1 MTGVVEVAV
10 AVLIR
15 ADGRVLLARRPSDKV
30 YSGYWEFPGGK
41 VEPSEP
47 VLSALEREIREE
59 LGVNV
64 VQAWPWIVRQFSYPH
79 ALVRL
84 NFFRVTAWTG
94 ELVPVEGQELSW
106 QDPAA
111 IDVSPMLPANGPLLK
126 ALQLPFEYAITQAGA
141 LGVPEFMRRLESRL
155 GSGLRFIQV
164 REPGM
169 DARLKRD
176 FLDSVLRAAK
186 AHDAKVLVNTDID
199 LAISS
204 GSDGVHL
211 NSRQLSTLA
220 QKPAVA
226 WCGASCHTAED
237 LRRAEALGVDFAV
250 LGAVRHTLSH
260 PGGDPMGW
268 EAFGRLIKGASIPV
282 YGIGG
287 LTLADRDDCLRQ
299 GGQGIAMI
307 RGSWHG

>member
-1 MTGVVEVAV
+1 M
-10 AVLIR
+10 LMR

-47 VLSALEREIREE
+47 VLSALKREIREE
-59 LGVNV
+59 LGVEV
-64 VQAWPWIVRQFSYPH
+64 VKAWPWIVRQFSYPH

-84 NFFRVTAWTG
+84 NFFRVTTWTG

-106 QDPAA
+106 QDPGA
-111 IDVSPMLPANGPLLK
+111 IDVAPMLPANGPLLK
-126 ALQLPFEYAITQAGA
+126 ALQLPFEYAITQAVEI
-141 LGVPEFMRRLESRL
+141 GVPEFMRRLELRL
-155 GSGLRFIQV
+155 GAGLKLIQV

-169 DARLKRD
+169 DARLRRD
-176 FLDSVLRAAK
+176 FLMRVLQAAK
-186 AHDAKVLVNTDID
+186 DHDAKVLVNTDID

-204 GSDGVHL
+204 GADGVHL
-211 NSRQLSTLA
+211 NSRQLSTLV

-237 LRRAEALGVDFAV
+237 LRRAEALEVDFAV
-250 LGAVRHTLSH
+250 LGSVRHTISH
-260 PGGDPMGW
+260 PDGDPMGW
-268 EAFGRLIKGASIPV
+268 EGFGKLIKGASIPV

-287 LTLADRDDCLRQ
+287 LTHADRDDCLRQ
-299 GGQGIAMI
+299 GGQGVAMI
-307 RGSWHG
+307 RGSWPG